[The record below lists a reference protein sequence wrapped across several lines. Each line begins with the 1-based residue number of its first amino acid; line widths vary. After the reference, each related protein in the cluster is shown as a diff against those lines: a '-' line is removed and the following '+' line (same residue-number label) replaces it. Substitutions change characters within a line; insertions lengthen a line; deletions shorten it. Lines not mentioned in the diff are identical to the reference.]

1 MKTGYDQ
8 HFKKVKQTAK
18 SPSFNVKT
26 QSSSA
31 AQSRRSEKR
40 KKSFPVM
47 PLFSFL
53 LIAGSGLLFL
63 ENFDSIESYFKNIEI
78 SMGTAHAEEAKATD
92 AVPAVT
98 PPVAAAAPVEAATV
112 DAKKVDDSDYLFK
125 LAERK
130 KQLDQREEELNKL
143 AERIEKQ
150 KVEIAE
156 KLSKLEETR
165 AKISTALEE
174 KIRSD
179 DGKVETLV
187 QMYSNMKPQQ
197 AAKVFETLD
206 EDLVIEIL
214 GRMKKK
220 SAADI
225 LNLIKPEKAQVFAE
239 RYTGYR
245 TPASK

>member
-8 HFKKVKQTAK
+8 HFRKIKQTA
-18 SPSFNVKT
+18 SAPSQNVKT
-26 QSSSA
+26 RSPSA
-31 AQSRRSEKR
+31 GASLPRRSENKR
-40 KKSFPVM
+40 SFPVM

-53 LIAGSGLLFL
+53 LIAGAGLLFL
-63 ENFDSIESYFKNIEI
+63 ENFDSVESYLKNIEV
-78 SMGTAHAEEAKATD
+78 SMGTAYAEEGKAAD
-92 AVPAVT
+92 AVPAVAS
-98 PPVAAAAPVEAATV
+98 AAAAPAEPATV
-112 DAKKVDDSDYLFK
+112 DAKKVDDSDYLFR

-150 KVEIAE
+150 KAEISE
-156 KLSKLEETR
+156 KLAKLEETR

-174 KIRSD
+174 RIKSD

-220 SAADI
+220 NAADI
-225 LNLIKPEKAQVFAE
+225 LNLIKPEKAQIFAE